1 MITKPING
9 TWFEFQHHNKV
20 EGTYWN
26 PACKDFTDEQ
36 WRGKVKEI
44 KELGMESIVLLATAL
59 DDQAYY
65 STDIFPKAELACENP
80 IEALLSQA
88 DESGLNVF
96 VSAGFYGD
104 WMKPE
109 INMVDKDVT
118 KRGLQAMNEIAEKFG
133 HHKSLY
139 GWYFPDELWIHPYF
153 SEDFISYVNTYSKE
167 AHNLSKNFK
176 TMAAPYGTRE
186 VKPDDHFA
194 NQLERLD
201 LDFVAYQD
209 EIGVRKTKLEE
220 SARFYEQ
227 LKKVHDKVGRSA
239 LWADV
244 EVFEFEG
251 DVYTSPLLP
260 AEFSR
265 VEKQL
270 EAVSP
275 YVENILIYQYQ
286 GMMNKPNSTV
296 FAGHE
301 SSTQL
306 YQDYVAWLKKHHS
319 NKISL

>member
-1 MITKPING
+1 MTTKHING
-9 TWFEFQHHNKV
+9 TWFEFQHHSKV

-26 PACKDFTDEQ
+26 PACKDFSENQ
-36 WRGKVKEI
+36 WREKIKEI

-59 DDQAYY
+59 DFKAYY
-65 STDIFPKAELACENP
+65 DTDIFPKSELACENP
-80 IEALLSQA
+80 IEVLLSQA
-88 DESGLNVF
+88 DESEINVF

-104 WMKPE
+104 WMKPQ
-109 INMVDKDVT
+109 INMVDPIVT

-139 GWYFPDELWIHPYF
+139 GWYFPDELWIHHYF

-176 TMAAPYGTRE
+176 TLVAPYGTRD
-186 VKPDDHFA
+186 VKPDDHFI
-194 NQLERLD
+194 NQLERLNV
-201 LDFVAYQD
+201 DFVAYQD
-209 EIGVRKTKLEE
+209 EIGVQKTKLEE
-220 SARFYEQ
+220 SAKFYEQ
-227 LKKVHDKVGRSA
+227 LKKAHDKAGRGA

-251 DVYTSPLLP
+251 DAYTSPLLP

-275 YVENILIYQYQ
+275 FVENILVYQYQ
-286 GMMNKPNSTV
+286 GMMSKPESTA
-296 FAGHE
+296 FAGHD
-301 SSTQL
+301 TAAKL
-306 YQDYVAWLKKHHS
+306 YQDYVNWMKKYHQD
-319 NKISL
+319 KIAR